1 MPLVR
6 LLISLLIALL
16 LEACSEATNGT
27 GTISQR
33 LGEAARAPGATEVDL
48 GKLTTFGWDRFY
60 TLKPGTTREQV
71 CEFVNA
77 KRNVC
82 GRVVRIDRA
91 PDDHMFLVFALGGQI
106 THIELHALANG
117 QFDFA
122 IPEAG
127 FPRASSTFKVRRSS
141 SGSGELIWLEP
152 K

>member
-1 MPLVR
+1 MRLVR
-6 LLISLLIALL
+6 LLSALVIIL
-16 LEACSEATNGT
+16 QLAACSEATNGT

-33 LGEAARAPGATEVDL
+33 IGEAARTPGATEVDL

-82 GRVVRIDRA
+82 GRVVRIEKA
-91 PDDHMFLVFALGGQI
+91 PADHMFLIFALGGQV

-122 IPEAG
+122 IPESG
-127 FPRASSTFKVRRSS
+127 FPRASSIFKVRHNS
-141 SGSGELIWLEP
+141 SGSGEIIWLEP
-152 K
+152 R